1 MMSVRKEAI
10 EKLLDQRNFK
20 LWEITPWAVAALVWL
35 FMPSYLPFATQI
47 AIMILLT
54 MSYDIVVGY
63 AGIVILGHTAF
74 FGAGAYAAGLVAV
87 AGWSDPIFGLM
98 IAAIA
103 AGLIG
108 ALAGGLMLRTRG
120 LALVVLGIALTL
132 LLAELANRFSGI
144 TGGAD
149 GLQGM
154 VVAPLLGTFSFDIF
168 GRVAFVYTVIVLFFS
183 WLVVRSMLIAPFG
196 RSLIGIRQ
204 NPVRMEALGVNV
216 RARKLAAFTISAA
229 LAGIAGALNAQ
240 TTQFVS
246 LSVFGL
252 ELAGAVLLI
261 LVIGGRGRLYGAF
274 VGAPAYMIVQ
284 DILAK
289 DDPVYW
295 LFWLGLILIA
305 LVLFAPNGLLG
316 LIERAADFIRGTS
329 NASSVTPAAEVDAN
343 GK

>member
-1 MMSVRKEAI
+1 MSIGNEAI
-10 EKLLDQRNFK
+10 ESLLAQRKFR
-20 LWEITPWAVAALVWL
+20 LWEITPWVAAAGVWM
-35 FMPSYLPFATQI
+35 FMPSYLPFAAQI
-47 AIMILLT
+47 AIMVLLT

-63 AGIVILGHTAF
+63 AGIVIIGHTAF
-74 FGAGAYAAGLVAV
+74 FGVGAYTAGLITV
-87 AGWSDPIFGLM
+87 AGWTDPLLGLLV
-98 IAAIA
+98 AALV

-108 ALAGGLMLRTRG
+108 AISGGLMLRTTG
-120 LALVVLGIALTL
+120 LALVVLGMALTL
-132 LLAELANRFSGI
+132 LLGELANRFSGI

-154 VVAPLLGTFSFDIF
+154 VVAPLLGTYSFDLF
-168 GRVAFVYTVIVLFFS
+168 GRVAFVYTVIVVFVA
-183 WLVVRSMLIAPFG
+183 WLVLRSMLAAPFG

-204 NPVRMEALGVNV
+204 NPVRMEALGVDV
-216 RARKLAAFTISAA
+216 RARKLVAFTISAA
-229 LAGIAGALNAQ
+229 IAGVAGALNAQ

-252 ELAGAVLLI
+252 ELAGAVLLM

-284 DILAK
+284 DMLAK

-305 LVLFAPNGLLG
+305 VVLFAPNGLLG
-316 LIERAADFIRGTS
+316 LIERIADAIRARF
-329 NASSVTPAAEVDAN
+329 NRASVPPFAKVDASGN
-343 GK
+343 